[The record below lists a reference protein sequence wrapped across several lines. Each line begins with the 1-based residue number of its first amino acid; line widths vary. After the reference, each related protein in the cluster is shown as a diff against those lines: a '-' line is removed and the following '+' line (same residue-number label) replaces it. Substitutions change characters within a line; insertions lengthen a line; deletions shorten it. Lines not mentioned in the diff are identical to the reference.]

1 MGRILVGLDLL
12 SLLEYPVSPA
22 STSPRALH
30 GWALK
35 VLFCSFKSCWV
46 GTNVI
51 RVLSWVKPCSAS
63 WDLRVVSAFLKKKY
77 VHLVV
82 APEPLAIWNKELEDL
97 VLKLFWLFVEVL
109 SKRTRIWLVPGS
121 FCRNVLK
128 WSALR
133 KSSFGDVRF
142 FEEKSALTECS
153 LWASCYLEQKV
164 RGSWKICVLKWS
176 PRLGL
181 CHHPSSFLR
190 HLSEAAL

>member
-1 MGRILVGLDLL
+1 ML
-12 SLLEYPVSPA
+12 S
-22 STSPRALH
+22 
-30 GWALK
+30 G
-35 VLFCSFKSCWV
+35 
-46 GTNVI
+46 
-51 RVLSWVKPCSAS
+51 VKPCSAS

-97 VLKLFWLFVEVL
+97 VLKLLCLFVEVL

-133 KSSFGDVRF
+133 KSFGGVRF

-153 LWASCYLEQKV
+153 PRASCYLEQKV
-164 RGSWKICVLKWS
+164 GGS
-176 PRLGL
+176 
-181 CHHPSSFLR
+181 
-190 HLSEAAL
+190 